1 MKDESEKRPL
11 NWKFMKLGMAFAR
24 AVSVKPSVTD
34 WNVTGDRMIED
45 VRRKPG
51 GQTIVFTKCERREK

>member
-1 MKDESEKRPL
+1 MSEKRPL

-51 GQTIVFTKCERREK
+51 G